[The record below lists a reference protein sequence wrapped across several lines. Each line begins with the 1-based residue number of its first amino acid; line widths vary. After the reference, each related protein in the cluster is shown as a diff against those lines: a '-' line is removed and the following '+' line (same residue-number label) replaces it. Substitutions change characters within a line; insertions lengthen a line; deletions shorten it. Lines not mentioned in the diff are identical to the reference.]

1 VSGLCWSS
9 GDEWLL
15 SCSAHDGALLQW
27 RHADYE
33 PTDAPRPEAAA
44 ADEADEAEL
53 DSDLECELRDLPPL
67 PAAPPPASQPPRPPP
82 FLSEARPPSA

>member
-33 PTDAPRPEAAA
+33 AADAPRPEAAA
-44 ADEADEAEL
+44 AAEADEAEL
-53 DSDLECELRDLPPL
+53 DSDLECELRDLARDLPPT
-67 PAAPPPASQPPRPPP
+67 PAAPPPAI
-82 FLSEARPPSA
+82 ARRAVPDGLL